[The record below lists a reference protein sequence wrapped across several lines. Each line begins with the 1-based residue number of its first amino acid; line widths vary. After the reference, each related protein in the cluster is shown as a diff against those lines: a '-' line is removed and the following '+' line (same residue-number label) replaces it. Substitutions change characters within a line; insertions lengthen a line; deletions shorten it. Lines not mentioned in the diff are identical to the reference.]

1 MQSPRKHLRLI
12 DLQKSWRHLVVND
25 TCKALHLAGLVIVN
39 SKQKKKT
46 KHVVCCIKKKKIII
60 IIIIIGKVL
69 KMDTLFGVGCDHHWK
84 VQLQC

>member
-25 TCKALHLAGLVIVN
+25 TCKVLHLAGLVIVN
-39 SKQKKKT
+39 SKQKKKA
-46 KHVVCCIKKKKIII
+46 KHVVYCIKKKK
-60 IIIIIGKVL
+60 IIIGKVL
-69 KMDTLFGVGCDHHWK
+69 KMDTLFGLGCDHHWK